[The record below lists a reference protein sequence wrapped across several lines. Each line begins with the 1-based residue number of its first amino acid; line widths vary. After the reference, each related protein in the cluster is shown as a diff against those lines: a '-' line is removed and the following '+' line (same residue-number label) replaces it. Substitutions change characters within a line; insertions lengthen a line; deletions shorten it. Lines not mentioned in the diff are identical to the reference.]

1 MSGEI
6 PVLRKICWGNR
17 VRNSRMLFLTF
28 EFFRETEDRATGR
41 HEPVL
46 RNPKAAAVNS
56 KNWSEKDGTNI

>member
-1 MSGEI
+1 
-6 PVLRKICWGNR
+6 
-17 VRNSRMLFLTF
+17 MLFLTF